1 MHFVKGLLNVLILQL
16 LLLQLC
22 SSLDTIKFDQ
32 PVGDGD
38 FLVSKNGTFVLG
50 FFSPKISTNR
60 YVGIWYK
67 FSEDMV
73 VWVANRDNPINGSSG
88 VLSIGFDGNLVL
100 QANTSQG
107 LVPLWSTNVSISL
120 ASNDNIFAQIL
131 DSGSLVLAKQG
142 SQDVFWQSTDHP
154 TNILLSKMKIGLD
167 RRSGINRFLTC
178 WNSDNDPGMGNV
190 SLRMDLNGSPQ
201 LILYKNEAKWWR
213 SGQWDGIQWGGIPAV
228 QRSDVFKIN
237 FVNNTDEVAVQWTV
251 LDPSIYSLNKID
263 GSGTLNHLVWQ
274 EQQNQWVLLWSAPL
288 DACDSY
294 GKCGKFG
301 NCNPTNIGFNCTCY
315 PGYEPISPKDWDLKD
330 GRGGCK
336 RQQGLRSMCRNG
348 EGFVKMENVKVPDT
362 SSIKLENNLS
372 LEACKE
378 ECLKNCSCLAYAS
391 ADVRNGGTGCMTWYR
406 DLMDTKQFTE
416 GGQNLYIRADAVV
429 LAQYKNKSGG
439 GYFSGRR
446 RLAIILVVS
455 ISVASLLILA
465 VLCWFRKRSRK
476 GRGGQPKFRNDPTA
490 SGSRSYEDLP
500 IKNEVDEHKG
510 ETDLP
515 FFDLTTVVA
524 ATENFSFA
532 NMLGHGGFGTV
543 YKGCLADGQDI
554 AVKRL
559 SRNSGQGVDEFKNEV
574 MLIAK
579 LQHRNLVRLLG
590 WCIHKEERMLI
601 YEYMPNRSLDL
612 CIFDK
617 NRKSSLDWRK
627 RFQIIIGIARG
638 VLYLHQD
645 SRLKIIH
652 RDLKASN
659 VLLDGSMN
667 PKISDFGMARM
678 FGDDQIEANTNRV
691 VGTYGYMSPEYAMDG
706 LYSTKSDVFSFGVLA
721 LEIISGRKNSFQF
734 ENSSLNLVG
743 IIWDLWT
750 EGKVLDIVDSSLN
763 QSYSTHEVMRC
774 IQIGLLCVQEYATD
788 RPTMLDVVF
797 MLGNETNLPHPKKAA
812 FSFKNRVVQFVL
824 LIRCCASSDQGW
836 RSSSL

>member
-38 FLVSKNGTFVLG
+38 FLVSKNDTFVLG

-100 QANTSQG
+100 QANTSRG

-237 FVNNTDEVAVQWTV
+237 FVNNKDEVAVQWTV

-274 EQQNQWVLLWSAPL
+274 EQQKQWVLLWSAPL

-301 NCNPTNIGFNCTCY
+301 KCNPTNIGFNCTCY

-336 RQQGLRSMCRNG
+336 RHQGLRSMCRNG

-372 LEACKE
+372 LEVCKE

-391 ADVRNGGTGCMTWYR
+391 ADVGNGGTGCMTWYR

-416 GGQNLYIRADAVV
+416 GGQDLYIRADAVV

-476 GRGGQPKFRNDPTA
+476 GRGGQPKFLNDPTA

-515 FFDLTTVVA
+515 FFEPLWLQPQKTSLLLTCLDMA
-524 ATENFSFA
+524 AS
-532 NMLGHGGFGTV
+532 
-543 YKGCLADGQDI
+543 
-554 AVKRL
+554 
-559 SRNSGQGVDEFKNEV
+559 
-574 MLIAK
+574 
-579 LQHRNLVRLLG
+579 
-590 WCIHKEERMLI
+590 
-601 YEYMPNRSLDL
+601 
-612 CIFDK
+612 
-617 NRKSSLDWRK
+617 
-627 RFQIIIGIARG
+627 AR
-638 VLYLHQD
+638 Y
-645 SRLKIIH
+645 I
-652 RDLKASN
+652 RD
-659 VLLDGSMN
+659 V
-667 PKISDFGMARM
+667 
-678 FGDDQIEANTNRV
+678 
-691 VGTYGYMSPEYAMDG
+691 
-706 LYSTKSDVFSFGVLA
+706 
-721 LEIISGRKNSFQF
+721 
-734 ENSSLNLVG
+734 
-743 IIWDLWT
+743 
-750 EGKVLDIVDSSLN
+750 
-763 QSYSTHEVMRC
+763 
-774 IQIGLLCVQEYATD
+774 
-788 RPTMLDVVF
+788 
-797 MLGNETNLPHPKKAA
+797 
-812 FSFKNRVVQFVL
+812 
-824 LIRCCASSDQGW
+824 
-836 RSSSL
+836 